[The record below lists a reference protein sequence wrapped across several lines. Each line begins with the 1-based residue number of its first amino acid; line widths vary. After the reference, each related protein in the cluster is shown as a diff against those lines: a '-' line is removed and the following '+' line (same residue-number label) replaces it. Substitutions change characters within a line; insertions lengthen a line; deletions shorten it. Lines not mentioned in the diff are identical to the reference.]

1 MIKEEIDLS
10 KTLSRIKKVDIEV
23 IKGDEIKKETIII
36 KKAALG
42 QWKMLTSSIKKL
54 FEMLP
59 EMLKA
64 KGIDNPQK
72 YIEQIEIE
80 DLLQLIPDLLEFAT
94 DEFIN
99 VLAIGTGLD
108 VNFIEENVGLDE
120 AIELAEAIIEVN
132 NLFQVVEKGKNL
144 MGLWKGMPNQR
155 K

>member
-80 DLLQLIPDLLEFAT
+80 DLLQLIPDLLEFAAE
-94 DEFIN
+94 EFIKIIS
-99 VLAIGTGLD
+99 LGADLD
-108 VNFIEENVGLDE
+108 QEYIEEKVGLDE
-120 AIELAEAIIEVN
+120 TIDIFEAIVEVN
-132 NLFQVVEKGKNL
+132 NLVKVAEKGKNL
-144 MGLWKGMPNQR
+144 MGLWRTVNPQR
-155 K
+155 